1 MKLWV
6 FFVIIVVSALNI
18 RFIKCVLTPNKTFNS
33 VTSLVECYNVGGSSI
48 LQHKSLTKQ
57 KQLKP
62 RTNGRHKLANNS
74 QGVVASVCTYL
85 ISFTGLK
92 LCATT
97 PNNIQQ
103 GVQTAATC
111 NIQQCC
117 ARLHVALYHKTQTG
131 ERL

>member
-62 RTNGRHKLANNS
+62 RTNGRNKLANNS

-85 ISFTGLK
+85 KVLQVLNFAQQL
-92 LCATT
+92 LTT
-97 PNNIQQ
+97 YNRVCKRPQHVTYNN
-103 GVQTAATC
+103 
-111 NIQQCC
+111 
-117 ARLHVALYHKTQTG
+117 VAPVCT
-131 ERL
+131 